1 MNAQAIVAIILSLVV
16 VAFFALGVIDFW
28 GTGAGI
34 SDEKTQIW
42 AEIVMAVVGGL
53 LVYVSTGTKD

>member
-16 VAFFALGVIDFW
+16 VAFFVLGVVNFW
-28 GTGAGI
+28 GTGTEI
-34 SDEKTQIW
+34 SEEKAQIW

-53 LVYVSTGTKD
+53 LVYVSTGNKD

>member
-16 VAFFALGVIDFW
+16 VAFFALGVINFW
-28 GTGAGI
+28 GSGTGI

-53 LVYVSTGTKD
+53 LV

>member
-16 VAFFALGVIDFW
+16 VAFFALGVINFW
-28 GTGAGI
+28 GSGTGI
-34 SDEKTQIW
+34 SDERTQIW

-53 LVYVSTGTKD
+53 LVYVSTGNKN

>member
-16 VAFFALGVIDFW
+16 VAFFALGVINFW
-28 GTGAGI
+28 GSGAEI
-34 SDEKTQIW
+34 SDEKTQVW

-53 LVYVSTGTKD
+53 LVYVSSGNKN